1 MGWIVGQHNLYMT
14 KLAKLISLYFFP
26 QSYSLQ
32 AKDLG
37 FMNRAQ
43 KTQMAVFDP
52 KENNYNY

>member
-14 KLAKLISLYFFP
+14 KLAKLISFFP